1 MFNIFNKNNKVEFLA
16 PMTGE
21 IVKIED
27 VPDKVFA
34 EKMLG
39 DGIAI
44 NPSEGTIVAPCSGEI
59 IQIFPTNHAVG
70 IKTET
75 NLELLIHIGI
85 DTVKLNGKGFESFI
99 EKGDKVKAGD
109 KLIKIDLD
117 YVKENAKSL
126 ITPLVIT
133 NMSEVD
139 KMNKQ
144 QGSVVSG
151 KDQVMEV
158 IATR

>member
-1 MFNIFNKNNKVEFLA
+1 V
-16 PMTGE
+16 
-21 IVKIED
+21 
-27 VPDKVFA
+27 
-34 EKMLG
+34 
-39 DGIAI
+39 
-44 NPSEGTIVAPCSGEI
+44 
-59 IQIFPTNHAVG
+59 
-70 IKTET
+70 
-75 NLELLIHIGI
+75 
-85 DTVKLNGKGFESFI
+85 
-99 EKGDKVKAGD
+99 DKVKAGD